1 MRCVPVM
8 VLFTGLCAPDKLL
21 FTELCTRH
29 VIIHCPVH
37 RTVTIHYPVHQPQQR
52 TKYFFPPFFLHLTS
66 TFGRIF
72 LRLKQTYLEYNPI
85 NLDLE
90 PYVFLVLLLASLFLL
105 KQSSEWYFLYRKS

>member
-1 MRCVPVM
+1 MPCVPVM
-8 VLFTGLCAPDKLL
+8 VLFTGLCAPDMLLFIVLCTGQLL
-21 FTELCTRH
+21 FTILCTSH
-29 VIIHCPVH
+29 NNALSI
-37 RTVTIHYPVHQPQQR
+37 
-52 TKYFFPPFFLHLTS
+52 FFPPFFLHLTS

-90 PYVFLVLLLASLFLL
+90 TYVFLVLLLASLFLL

>member
-1 MRCVPVM
+1 M
-8 VLFTGLCAPDKLL
+8 VLFTGLCAPDMLLFIVLCTGQLL
-21 FTELCTRH
+21 FTILCTSH
-29 VIIHCPVH
+29 NNALSI
-37 RTVTIHYPVHQPQQR
+37 
-52 TKYFFPPFFLHLTS
+52 FFPPFFLHLTS

-90 PYVFLVLLLASLFLL
+90 TYVFLVLLLASLFLL